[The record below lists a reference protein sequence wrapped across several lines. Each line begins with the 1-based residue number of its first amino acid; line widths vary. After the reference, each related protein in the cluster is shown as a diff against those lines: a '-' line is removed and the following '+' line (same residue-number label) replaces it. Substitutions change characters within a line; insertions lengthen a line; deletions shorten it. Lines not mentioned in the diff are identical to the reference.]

1 MFRQLLEPDGLLT
14 DAYHDLLAEKPR
26 GYRVTAKELYAH
38 YEVSWCVVRNQ
49 QMEALADQY
58 ADRFFD
64 LLASY
69 DVLDQ
74 ILERLQYIDV
84 EYEQTIVSAEL
95 PETPEDIA
103 RTAAMCLQVMA
114 IRRLEERGEVVMLTE
129 PDVAVWL
136 KEHAARLGDK
146 HGQLSMF

>member
-1 MFRQLLEPDGLLT
+1 MFSQLLEPDGLLT
-14 DAYHDLLAEKPR
+14 GVYRDLLAEKPR
-26 GYRVTAKELYAH
+26 GYRVTAQELYAE
-38 YEVSWCVVRNQ
+38 YEVGWCVVRNQ
-49 QMEALADQY
+49 QMAALADRY

-84 EYEQTIVSAEL
+84 EYEKTIVSAEL
-95 PETPEDIA
+95 PDTPEDVA

-114 IRRLEERGEVVMLTE
+114 IRRLEERGEISMLTE
-129 PDVAVWL
+129 QAVAEWL
-136 KEHAARLGDK
+136 KQHAARLGDK
-146 HGQLSMF
+146 HGQLALF